1 MLAVKKAL
9 QELAD
14 KVKKIVLQ
22 RVKDYGYN
30 ERAHM
35 NTLENSDLIK
45 NMKVTPTD
53 DGLALQIASYWEF
66 VSRGWQRTHNY
77 PDTYQAFVTNVDRWV
92 TKKGIRFGDMPQ
104 AQVVFLIIRNIWLN
118 GIKSRPFLVYD
129 DDGDLSK
136 MIPELEGIMDKWFD
150 ELFEAILT
158 DVNKYFNSN

>member
-53 DGLALQIASYWEF
+53 DGLALQIADYWEF

-92 TKKGIRFGDMPQ
+92 TKKGIRFGNMTQ
-104 AQVVFLIIRNIWLN
+104 AQVVFLIIRNIWYN
-118 GIKSRPFLVYD
+118 GIKKREFLVYD

-136 MIPELEGIMDKWFD
+136 MIPELDDLIDKWFD
-150 ELFEAILT
+150 ELFEAIMT
-158 DVNKYFNSN
+158 DVNKHFNNK